1 MTKKTFGEYC
11 VRCGERKPLN
21 KRVVTSYQEDGI
33 SERSSMLTQ
42 DDATAKSKYCPTC
55 AVSILSGLSEGT

>member
-11 VRCGERKPLN
+11 VRCGDRKPLN
-21 KRVVTSYQEDGI
+21 KRIVTN
-33 SERSSMLTQ
+33 SEGSSMLVQ

-55 AVSILSGLSEGT
+55 AVSILSGLSEDT